1 MKKMIRDRSIF
12 AVVASVIM
20 AAVMLFCSAQPAPVH
35 LPAEARAILGQEAD
49 ASFSQFFTKLHNWY
63 DSYTVGEDGITL
75 TFENDY
81 EAMGDVVLSAAE
93 FLEAYNTASY
103 AESDETLMVLETN
116 CADMLGFLVNYLV
129 VVVTLEQY
137 GAYPMD
143 APQWAALGEAIDGV
157 TAIYQG

>member
-12 AVVASVIM
+12 AVVAAVIM

-49 ASFSQFFTKLHNWY
+49 ASFSRFFTELNDWY
-63 DSYTVGEDGITL
+63 DSCTVGEDGITL
-75 TFENDY
+75 TLENDY
-81 EAMGDVVLSAAE
+81 EAMGEVVMAAAE
-93 FLEAYNTASY
+93 FVEAYNTASY
-103 AESDETLMVLETN
+103 AESDETLMVLEAD
-116 CADMLGFLVNYLV
+116 CADMLGFFVNYLV

-143 APQWAALGEAIDGV
+143 AAQWTALGEAID
-157 TAIYQG
+157 TLTTIYQG

>member
-35 LPAEARAILGQEAD
+35 LPADARAILGQEAD

-75 TFENDY
+75 TLENDY

-143 APQWAALGEAIDGV
+143 ASQWAALGEAIDGV
-157 TAIYQG
+157 TALYQG

>member
-12 AVVASVIM
+12 VVVAAVIM

-49 ASFSQFFTKLHNWY
+49 ASFSRYFAKLNHWY
-63 DSYTVGEDGITL
+63 DSYSVGEEGITL
-75 TFENDY
+75 TLENDY
-81 EAMGDVVLSAAE
+81 EAMGEVVLSTAK
-93 FLEAYNTASY
+93 FFEAYNTVSY
-103 AESDETLMVLETN
+103 EENDENLIVLENN
-116 CADMLGFLVNYLV
+116 CADMLGFFVNYLV

-143 APQWAALGEAIDGV
+143 TAQWASLGEAIDTLTV
-157 TAIYQG
+157 MYQ

>member
-1 MKKMIRDRSIF
+1 
-12 AVVASVIM
+12 
-20 AAVMLFCSAQPAPVH
+20 
-35 LPAEARAILGQEAD
+35 LGQEAD

-75 TFENDY
+75 TLENDY